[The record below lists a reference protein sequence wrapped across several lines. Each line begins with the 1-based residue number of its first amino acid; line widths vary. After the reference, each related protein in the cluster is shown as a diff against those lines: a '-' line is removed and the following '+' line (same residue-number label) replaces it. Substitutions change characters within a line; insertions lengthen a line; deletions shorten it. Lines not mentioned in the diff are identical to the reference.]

1 MKRLKLQTKTVV
13 ITNETS
19 CKCFLLCSN
28 LFILTRS
35 FSISRFVYVTCGL
48 CGKSLRSMSRLDIP
62 PVFLTGCHL
71 ILSFWFHGDF
81 SYIFPYLHGITRLF
95 SQKLQVSLRESSE
108 SSENCS
114 HKKFH
119 WNIQSNPAIHI
130 SQKAYVTHPGIL
142 IWWSQFVSPKPN
154 LTWSHLLS
162 PVPTKKTHQKQHPQ
176 LTGAWFFSGLVASGR
191 DFPQRRS
198 LRHLVISQVV
208 LHGTARF
215 YLFIDIYSLKSWNMY
230 R

>member
-1 MKRLKLQTKTVV
+1 MV

-28 LFILTRS
+28 LCILTRS

-48 CGKSLRSMSRLDIP
+48 CGKSLRSMLRLDIP

-81 SYIFPYLHGITRLF
+81 SCIFPYLHGITRLF

-114 HKKFH
+114 HKKNF
-119 WNIQSNPAIHI
+119 IEIYNP
-130 SQKAYVTHPGIL
+130 IL
-142 IWWSQFVSPKPN
+142 LFIFPKKICDSSGYLDLVKPICFSKTQPN
-154 LTWSHLLS
+154 LK
-162 PVPTKKTHQKQHPQ
+162 PPFVPFPTKNPPNNISTTH
-176 LTGAWFFSGLVASGR
+176 GGRWIFSGLAAS
-191 DFPQRRS
+191 S
-198 LRHLVISQVV
+198 
-208 LHGTARF
+208 
-215 YLFIDIYSLKSWNMY
+215 
-230 R
+230 